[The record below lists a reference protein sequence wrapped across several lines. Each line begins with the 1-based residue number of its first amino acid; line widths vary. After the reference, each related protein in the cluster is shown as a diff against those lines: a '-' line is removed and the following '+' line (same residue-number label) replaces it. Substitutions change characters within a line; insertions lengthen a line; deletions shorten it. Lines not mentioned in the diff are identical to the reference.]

1 MEIILK
7 SDISGLGKK
16 GDIKN
21 VADGYARNFLIP
33 KGLGIPATQANLK
46 KLQDE
51 KRRVALLA
59 QKEKESA
66 IEFSQALKNLVIT
79 IARTAGEGNK
89 LFGSVTKE
97 DIVDA
102 LSKKGFSIDKKMVD
116 IPQPIK
122 LLGVYT
128 IPIKLHKEVDA
139 QISVRVVRV
148 KEGGEKS

>member
-139 QISVRVVRV
+139 QISVRVVRE

>member
-33 KGLGIPATQANLK
+33 KGFGIPATAANLK

-51 KRRVALLA
+51 KKRMALVA

-66 IEFSQALKNLVIT
+66 IKLSQALKNLAIT
-79 IARTAGEGNK
+79 ISRTAGEGNK

-97 DIVDA
+97 DIVEA
-102 LSKKGFSIDKKMVD
+102 LAKKGFSIDKKMVD

-128 IPIKLHKEVDA
+128 IPIKLHKEVEA
-139 QISVRVVRV
+139 QISVRVVRE
-148 KEGGEKS
+148 KEDGEKS